1 MSQVNTSLADSDPEI
16 FDIVE
21 KEKNRQ
27 VRAPSYVAHQQRR
40 SLMIARPRWRDCF
53 CACAD
58 DWPATH
64 PLRGARVPLSV
75 TTCCALLPAP
85 TLAWL

>member
-27 VRAPSYVAHQQRR
+27 VRAPSYVAHQ
-40 SLMIARPRWRDCF
+40 
-53 CACAD
+53 
-58 DWPATH
+58 H
-64 PLRGARVPLSV
+64 GVH
-75 TTCCALLPAP
+75 
-85 TLAWL
+85 